1 MPGDESNAARAV
13 VREAE
18 ARALSAL
25 LAAAESGPAG
35 LAVDGDAG
43 IGKTTFTLEAS
54 AIAGA
59 QGFRVLLTRGS
70 PSEVTLAFAALA
82 DLLTDVDEAV
92 IDGLAGV
99 QRDALNRILLRGH
112 ELPAADERAAGA
124 ALHSVLQRLADE
136 SPLLVIIDD
145 LQWLDLSSATA
156 VRYALR
162 RMTTPFAVLVTAR
175 TGVRDAWG
183 MVPHIELSSPVA
195 VQRISMSPLTLG
207 GIHTL
212 LVSHFGRVPPRPTMR
227 RIHDISGGNPFYA
240 LELARA
246 VDDGVPIDRR
256 LPESLAVMV
265 EHRIKHVGPDTA
277 DMLLAA
283 ACTAAPTVDIV
294 ARATGRRADEVID
307 LLEHEGTSRIV
318 VLTGQSIRF
327 AHPLLASGVYA
338 SAEPGRRREMHRRLA
353 DVVESPELKARHLAS
368 AATSG
373 DETTLTALDVAAL
386 AARDQGAPATAAEL
400 LELAITL
407 GGDDPIRRLLAAR
420 YHFEAGAITAA
431 RQHVTAAD
439 ADLPPGVIRGS
450 VKMLQGAIDGYD
462 GSFTAAVEGLL
473 EGVAEAADMPKLR
486 LQGLMLLGSAL
497 AVTGRPREGIEHARK
512 AMACAD
518 QIGEPAGK
526 SQARATWVMLSFM
539 YGRGLDSATLHEAF
553 ALQSD
558 GDSPYVN
565 LRADAVAAAINAWQ
579 GNLATATAQFA
590 ELRGACLARG
600 SELDAIWVDQHAT
613 MANLWAGNFSAAAHS
628 AAEIALRAEQ
638 IGGHHAR
645 HFSLTSQ
652 AAVAAHTG
660 DEDTA
665 RTAATAAID
674 LAERTGGLGL
684 TVTPRTCLT
693 LLEVSL
699 GNHADALIACEPLL
713 TSFDHEYGTE
723 ILVGGWIPE
732 AIEALA
738 AVERTDDA
746 EMLTDALWDNGN
758 RLDRPWMLATAARGR
773 ALVHATRGELERAE
787 EAARAALTFHERL
800 PMPLEKARTQLVLGQ
815 LQRRQRRRQAATAT
829 VAEALHTF
837 ESLGARLWQR
847 RAETELT
854 RLAGAR
860 ENTSLLTPAEERVA
874 RHAAAG
880 LSNKEIA
887 AELFLSP
894 KTVEM
899 NLSKVYRKLG
909 IRSRAQLHMRLHG
922 DRENPD
928 SQAAHG
934 R

>member
-1 MPGDESNAARAV
+1 MTGDGTDAPRAV
-13 VREAE
+13 TRETE

-25 LAAAESGPAG
+25 FAAAAHGPAG
-35 LAVDGDAG
+35 LAVDGEAG

-54 AIAGA
+54 AVAAA

-70 PSEVTLAFAALA
+70 PSEVRLAFAALA
-82 DLLTDVDEAV
+82 DLLTGVDETV

-136 SPLLVIIDD
+136 APLLVIIDD

-162 RMTTPFAVLVTAR
+162 RMTAPFAVLATAR
-175 TGVRDAWG
+175 SGVRDAWG
-183 MVPHIELSSPVA
+183 MVPRLELTNPDA
-195 VQRISMSPLTLG
+195 VQRITMAPLTLG
-207 GIHTL
+207 GLHTL

-246 VDDGVPIDRR
+246 VDNGVPIDRS

-265 EHRIKHVGPDTA
+265 EQRIKHVGPDTA
-277 DMLLAA
+277 EVLLAA
-283 ACTAAPTVDIV
+283 ACTAAPTVDVV
-294 ARATGRRADEVID
+294 ARATGRTTDEVID
-307 LLEHEGTSRIV
+307 LIERDGASRIV

-327 AHPLLASGVYA
+327 THPLLASGVYA
-338 SAEPGRRREMHRRLA
+338 AADPGRRREMHRRLA
-353 DVVESPELKARHLAS
+353 DVVKPPELRARHLAS
-368 AATSG
+368 AATIG
-373 DETTLTALDVAAL
+373 DETTLTSLDVAAS
-386 AARDQGAPATAAEL
+386 AARNQGAPATAAEL

-407 GGDDPIRRLLAAR
+407 GGDDPIRRLIAAR

-431 RQHVTAAD
+431 RDHLTAAGS
-439 ADLPPGVIRGS
+439 DLPPGVIRAS
-450 VKMLQGAIDGYD
+450 VKMLRGAIDGYD

-473 EGVAEAADMPKLR
+473 DGVAEAADVPKLR

-497 AVTGRPREGIEHARK
+497 AVTGRPGEGIAHARD
-512 AMACAD
+512 AVVCAD
-518 QIGEPAGK
+518 EIGEPAGR
-526 SQARATWVMLSFM
+526 SQARATWVMLRFM
-539 YGRGLDSATLHEAF
+539 YGRGLDAETLDEAI
-553 ALQSD
+553 ALKSD
-558 GDSPYVN
+558 NDSPYVN
-565 LRADAVAAAINAWQ
+565 LRADAVVAVINAWR
-579 GNLATATAQFA
+579 GDLATATAQFA
-590 ELRGACLARG
+590 ELRSICLARG

-613 MANLWAGNFSAAAHS
+613 MANLWAGDYVAAARS
-628 AAEIALRAEQ
+628 ASEIAVRAEQ
-638 IGGHHAR
+638 IGGHHAW

-660 DEDTA
+660 DQETA
-665 RTAATAAID
+665 RATATAAID

-684 TVTPRTCLT
+684 TVTPRACLT

-699 GNHADALIACEPLL
+699 GNYSAALDACGPLL
-713 TSFDHEYGTE
+713 TNFDPEYGTE
-723 ILVGGWIPE
+723 MLIGGWVPE

-738 AVERTDDA
+738 AVERIDEA
-746 EMLTDALWDNGN
+746 EMLTETLWDNGN
-758 RLDRPWMLATAARGR
+758 RFDRPWMLATAARGR
-773 ALVHATRGELERAE
+773 ALIHAAGGDLERAE
-787 EAARAALTFHERL
+787 NAALAALTFHDRL

-829 VAEALHTF
+829 VSEALATF
-837 ESLGARLWQR
+837 EGLGARLWQQ
-847 RAETELT
+847 RAEAELS

-860 ENTSLLTPAEERVA
+860 ENASVLTPAEERVA

-880 LSNKEIA
+880 LSNREIA
-887 AELFLSP
+887 TELFLSP

-909 IRSRAQLHMRLHG
+909 IRSRAQLHTRLHDMQG
-922 DRENPD
+922 KP
-928 SQAAHG
+928 
-934 R
+934 